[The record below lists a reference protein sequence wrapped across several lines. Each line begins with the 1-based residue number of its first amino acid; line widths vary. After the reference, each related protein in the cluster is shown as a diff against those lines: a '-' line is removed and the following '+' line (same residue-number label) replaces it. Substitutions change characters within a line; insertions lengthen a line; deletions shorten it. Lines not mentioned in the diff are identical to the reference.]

1 MQMLKTEIDGDQKSC
16 AASGSLRETAADLGL
31 AIRMMHFALQ
41 QRDKHAADMFRRMV
55 TVSVADP
62 ASPLWTMDL
71 AQHGTPVSFGYCF
84 PGREM

>member
-1 MQMLKTEIDGDQKSC
+1 MQMLKIEIDGDQKSC

-41 QRDKHAADMFRRMV
+41 QRDKHAADTLRRLV
-55 TVSVADP
+55 TKLVADP

-71 AQHGTPVSFGYCF
+71 ARYGVPVSFGYCF